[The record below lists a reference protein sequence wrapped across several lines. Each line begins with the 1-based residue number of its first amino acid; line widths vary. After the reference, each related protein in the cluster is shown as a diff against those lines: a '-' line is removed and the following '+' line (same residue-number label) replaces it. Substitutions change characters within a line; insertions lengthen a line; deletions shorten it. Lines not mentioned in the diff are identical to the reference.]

1 MFSESDYDKLQ
12 QIMEESPE
20 NHDLLTRLL
29 ESHQMTISTISHE
42 IRNPLT
48 LIYSTLQL
56 ISSQHPEVHSFKYWD
71 QLTEDV
77 EYTKLLLE
85 ELSLY
90 NNGGHLSCKE
100 IDTDSF
106 FKSISLSFAA
116 SIVDTDIE
124 FISRIQP
131 DLPVLNCDMTKLRQS
146 LLNLLNNA
154 EDAVISC
161 KNVNPQ
167 ITFEVYTVETSL
179 HSSTICA
186 KISDNGC
193 GIAPEYMEHIFEPFT
208 TYKSGGTG
216 LGLAIASRI
225 AKAHGGSL
233 TASSAPGELT
243 VFTLTLP
250 IQADR
255 Q

>member
-1 MFSESDYDKLQ
+1 MN
-12 QIMEESPE
+12 ESPE
-20 NHDLLTRLL
+20 NHDLLSRLL
-29 ESHQMTISTISHE
+29 ESHQITISTISHE

-90 NNGGHLSCKE
+90 NNGERLTCKNT
-100 IDTDSF
+100 DMDSF

-124 FISRIQP
+124 FVSRIQP
-131 DLPVLNCDMTKLRQS
+131 DLPILNCDATKLRQS
-146 LLNLLNNA
+146 LLNLLKNA
-154 EDAVISC
+154 KEAVISC
-161 KNVNPQ
+161 ENTNPQ
-167 ITFEVYTVETSL
+167 ITLEVYAADNARQTL
-179 HSSTICA
+179 AFYI

-208 TYKSGGTG
+208 TYKNSGTG
-216 LGLAIASRI
+216 LGLAIANRI
-225 AKAHGGSL
+225 AKAHSGSL
-233 TASSAPGELT
+233 SASSVPGKAT
-243 VFTLTLP
+243 IFTLTLP
-250 IQADR
+250 IQTNG
-255 Q
+255 